1 MSNCSLSMAN
11 WWVFSVSSCQM
22 SLPFLPRKMAASP
35 DSPTGH
41 RPTSTTALIPPTFY
55 PDGEDPPK
63 TTAPAPS
70 AQKKH

>member
-1 MSNCSLSMAN
+1 MAKCRLFSMSFCQLSLA
-11 WWVFSVSSCQM
+11 
-22 SLPFLPRKMAASP
+22 FLPRKMAASP

-55 PDGEDPPK
+55 PEGEDAPK
-63 TTAPAPS
+63 TTAPATS